1 MLNELDHCDKQRTR
15 MTLDLKAAEFTFQG
29 LRPIPVAV
37 TTIHGTQLNGLM
49 SLSGGPAGI
58 VPEAPRATVSI
69 TKYNFSH
76 DLILN
81 GGVFAMHVLSNDPDM
96 IETSLDILMT
106 LGGSS
111 GRNGDKISKLSTKP
125 GLTGAPILLGAL
137 SYVECR
143 VTGSLDND
151 ENTIF
156 VGDVVAAER
165 LNKGRK
171 LDVGEAWGKL
181 PKEWIEQY
189 EANHHP
195 QLDHCRVMR
204 GLSVEG
210 TH

>member
-1 MLNELDHCDKQRTR
+1 

-37 TTIHGTQLNGLM
+37 TTAHGGRVNGLM

-58 VPEAPRATVSI
+58 VPEAPRVTVSI

-76 DLILN
+76 DMILE
-81 GGVFAMHVLSNDPDM
+81 GGVFAMHVLSNDPDQLA
-96 IETSLDILMT
+96 ISLDILMA

-111 GRNGDKISKLSTKP
+111 GRDNDKLAALDTKP
-125 GLTGAPILLGAL
+125 GVTGSPILLGAL
-137 SYVECR
+137 SYVEAR
-143 VTGSLDND
+143 VSGSLDND

-171 LDVGEAWGKL
+171 LDIGEAWSNL

-189 EANHHP
+189 DANHHP
-195 QLDHCRVMR
+195 QLEHCRSMR
-204 GLSVEG
+204 GLVPDLADG
-210 TH
+210 GAH

>member
-1 MLNELDHCDKQRTR
+1 

-37 TTIHGTQLNGLM
+37 TTVHGERANGLM

-58 VPEAPRATVSI
+58 ISEAPRVTVSI

-76 DLILN
+76 DMILN
-81 GGVFAMHVLSNDPDM
+81 GGVFALHVLSNDPSIIDTS
-96 IETSLDILMT
+96 IEILMA

-111 GRNGDKISKLSTKP
+111 GRDGDKLAALETK
-125 GLTGAPILLGAL
+125 TGVTGTPILLGAL
-137 SYVECR
+137 SYVEAR

-171 LDVGEAWGKL
+171 LDIGEAWSKL
-181 PKEWIEQY
+181 PPEWIEQY
-189 EANHHP
+189 DRNHHP
-195 QLDHCRVMR
+195 QLDHCRLMR
-204 GLSVEG
+204 GLTIPEVAS
-210 TH
+210 

>member
-1 MLNELDHCDKQRTR
+1 

-37 TTIHGTQLNGLM
+37 TTVHGERANGLM

-58 VPEAPRATVSI
+58 IPEAPRATVSI
-69 TKYNFSH
+69 TRYNFSH

-81 GGVFAMHVLSNDPDM
+81 GGVFVMHVLSNDPAM
-96 IETSLDILMT
+96 IATSLDILMT

-111 GRNGDKISKLSTKP
+111 GRLGDKLV
-125 GLTGAPILLGAL
+125 GLETRTGVTGAPILLGAL

-171 LDVGEAWGKL
+171 LDIGHAWSKL
-181 PKEWIEQY
+181 PPEWIEQY
-189 EANHHP
+189 EHNHHP
-195 QLDHCRVMR
+195 QLDHCRMMR
-204 GLSVEG
+204 SLPSQAVG
-210 TH
+210 T

>member
-1 MLNELDHCDKQRTR
+1 V
-15 MTLDLKAAEFTFQG
+15 TLDLKAAEFTFQG

-37 TTIHGTQLNGLM
+37 TTVHGERANGLM

-81 GGVFAMHVLSNDPDM
+81 GGVFVMHVLSNDPEM
-96 IETSLDILMT
+96 IETSLAILMA

-111 GRNGDKISKLSTKP
+111 GRDSDKLAGLETKT
-125 GLTGAPILLGAL
+125 GITGAPILLGAL
-137 SYVECR
+137 SYVEAQ
-143 VTGSLDND
+143 VTGVLDND

-165 LNKGRK
+165 LNKGHK
-171 LDVGEAWGKL
+171 LDIGEAWGKL
-181 PKEWIEQY
+181 PPTWIKQY
-189 EANHHP
+189 EDNHHP
-195 QLDHCRVMR
+195 QLDHCRMMR
-204 GLSVEG
+204 GLTQE
-210 TH
+210 TFQ

>member
-1 MLNELDHCDKQRTR
+1 

-37 TTIHGTQLNGLM
+37 TTVHGGRANGLM

-58 VPEAPRATVSI
+58 IAEAPRVTVSI

-76 DLILN
+76 DLILH
-81 GGVFAMHVLSNDPDM
+81 GGVFAMHVLSNDPDQLA
-96 IETSLDILMT
+96 TSLEILMA

-111 GRNGDKISKLSTKP
+111 GRDGDKLAALETKA
-125 GLTGAPILLGAL
+125 GVTGSPILLGAL
-137 SYVECR
+137 SYVEAR

-171 LDVGEAWGKL
+171 LDIGEAWAKL
-181 PKEWIEQY
+181 PPEWIHQY
-189 EANHHP
+189 EANHEP
-195 QLDHCRVMR
+195 QLDHCRMMR
-204 GLSVEG
+204 GLIPAKE
-210 TH
+210 TNA